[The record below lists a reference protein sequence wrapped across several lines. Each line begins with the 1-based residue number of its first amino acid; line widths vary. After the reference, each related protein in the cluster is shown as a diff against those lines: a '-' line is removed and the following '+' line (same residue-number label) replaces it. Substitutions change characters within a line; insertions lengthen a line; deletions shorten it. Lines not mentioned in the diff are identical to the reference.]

1 MMEEKDLTEKF
12 YLGMD
17 IGTNSVGMACTD
29 GEYKLKRAK
38 GKDAWCVRLFDEA
51 ETAETRRT
59 ARTARRRLKRRR
71 FRIGLL
77 QELFAPLIDDET
89 FFMRLNNSQFFPEDK
104 DPELCGDKNTLFAD
118 AGYTDKNFH
127 KEFPTIF
134 HLRKALLDGEK
145 KYDMRLYYLA
155 MHHIVKYR
163 GHFLYEGESA
173 GDIHDLGKL
182 IGDLNAA
189 LTEVYGDGVISF
201 DESRANEAKDI
212 LIGDSQRSDKQND
225 LTEFFNE
232 NTDNK
237 KLIKNITCGICGLKI
252 SPKDLFGESYGEEK
266 SLAFSELDKEKFEGM
281 RGTYGD
287 DFVLLE
293 KMRAVYSF
301 ATFEKIFKGASCI
314 SAAMISLY
322 DRHKTDLKRL
332 KAFVKKYFP
341 DDKYREVFK
350 ATGIKK
356 ADGKTEKIDNYVA
369 YIGYTKKGGEKKKV
383 AKCKDDEFR
392 TYVKKLLEEAV
403 KLNLE
408 AAVDADY
415 INIKQSLDAGEFMPK
430 ILHADNG
437 LFPHQ
442 VNGDELGKILASMQK
457 FYPEVTD
464 EFVEK
469 TKKLFAF
476 RVPYYVGPLVGE
488 GDNHWA
494 VRKADG
500 RILPWNFDEMIDK
513 AASNEEFM
521 RRMTKKCTYLRGEDV
536 LPKASVLY
544 QKYDV
549 LNQLNKLRINDA
561 PISERLKK
569 RIFDELFMKYPRVT
583 DKKIIEFLQKNGE
596 VANGEK
602 PTLSGKDGDF
612 KASMSSYI
620 NLKKILG
627 DFVDEDYANGGEAC
641 ESIILWH
648 ALNTDKSV
656 VEWLIKKNY
665 GHIRV
670 IRENLNKLKG
680 LTFRDFGRLSK
691 KLLAGIEFA
700 DKATGEIGNL
710 LYFLYERNLNLN
722 EFMFSDRYTLKD
734 KLEEANCGAAAGID
748 EYIDESYVSPA
759 VKRGI
764 RQALR
769 MADEYVAAF
778 GQSPDKVFI
787 EVTREDGQKGDKG
800 RTRPRKKQLQEAYK
814 KIEGIEEIAAELNR
828 DDMTD
833 LRLRQERLYLYF
845 RQLGRCM
852 YSGAKIDLEDLLKDG
867 ASKRYDVDHI
877 LPRTYIKDD
886 SIDNKALVCRELN
899 ARKSDTYPLPED
911 FMSQKSRWKLLCDKG
926 LIAKKTYD
934 RLTRTEPLGDND
946 YNGFINRQ
954 KVITDQT
961 AKAVAELMKIK
972 FPDSDIVYS
981 KAKNVSD
988 FRQKFDLFKCRET
1001 NDLHHA
1007 RDAYLNIVVGN
1018 VYDVRFSRNFY
1029 YKDGD
1034 VWRRYNLKNLFTR
1047 EIRGAWDEKTSLET
1061 VKKTY
1066 GKNTMAVTRYATCGS
1081 GGFYNQ
1087 TVYGKDDES
1096 ITQPRKT
1103 TGPLS
1108 DMSKYGGYKSEKT
1121 AYFAIVQSTNKNGK
1135 YIKTIEA
1142 IPVLTSY
1149 REKKNPGAVTEYLTK
1164 TRGLVDPEIL
1174 VEKVKVKQLFRYNG
1188 TLLYIAG
1195 ITGKQITAHNATEL
1209 FTDNKTDEY
1218 VRELVKLS
1226 AMKKDKRIDEQQDR
1240 YVMKTN
1246 GDGVEKLVI
1255 DRKSNLK
1262 LYKWLVKKLCD
1273 DCYKGVSA
1281 FNVIKNYLVN
1291 GEETFIGLSVADQ
1304 VYVLLEV
1311 LKFLRC
1317 TDDAADIRLLNGSQQ
1332 SGKIVFN
1339 QNITD
1344 IDFELVYR
1352 SPAGLTERVKKI

>member
-212 LIGDSQRSDKQND
+212 LIGDSQRSDKQKD

-1066 GKNTMAVTRYATCGS
+1066 GKNTMAVKRYATCGS